1 MGLNPANNDRG
12 TAWKDHNAIG
22 VESAEVI
29 RTQSHT
35 QGDNVSH
42 VVYVKPST
50 INETIP
56 ADVNA
61 NQVGDVQIPTE
72 GSRVTIAYRPNER
85 PLVVGQRYKDDNT
98 VPEFEPGERVIGHPL
113 SEAHIRLAEDGSITI
128 KGDGG
133 NTVELASDGSV
144 TVNEGS
150 KNPITEITTT
160 SDSDGHITSITLTRS
175 PNIFIP

>member
-1 MGLNPANNDRG
+1 MGLNPANNDSS

-35 QGDNVSH
+35 EGDNVSH

-85 PLVVGQRYKDDNT
+85 PLVVGQRYKNEDT
-98 VPEFEPGERVIGHPL
+98 VPEFEPGERVVGHPL
-113 SEAHIRLAEDGSITI
+113 SDSHIRLATDGSITI
-128 KGDGG
+128 KGDAG
-133 NTVELASDGSV
+133 NIVELASDGSV
-144 TVNEGS
+144 TINGGS
-150 KNPITEITTT
+150 KNPVTDVST
-160 SDSDGHITSITLTRS
+160 STDADGHVTSISLTRS
-175 PNIFIP
+175 SNVYLP